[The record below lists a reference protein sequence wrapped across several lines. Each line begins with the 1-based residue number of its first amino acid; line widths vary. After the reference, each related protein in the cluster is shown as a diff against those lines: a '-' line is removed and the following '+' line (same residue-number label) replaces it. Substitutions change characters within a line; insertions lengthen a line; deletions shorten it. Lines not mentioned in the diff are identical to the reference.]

1 MLRLF
6 SAILMTVTL
15 TACASTPVS
24 SAERLSGRW
33 VCTLRLGELSGR
45 SELTYRPDGA
55 ASGPVTFS
63 GLSEGV
69 EIDMAG
75 EVTATWAILESG
87 RLQETITRLH
97 VISGNIDGLVLTP
110 EMIAQAIQPM
120 IAGSIE
126 GRSTVSDLVFEGKTM
141 TLTSEDGV
149 ATLCSR

>member
-1 MLRLF
+1 
-6 SAILMTVTL
+6 
-15 TACASTPVS
+15 
-24 SAERLSGRW
+24 
-33 VCTLRLGELSGR
+33 
-45 SELTYRPDGA
+45 
-55 ASGPVTFS
+55 
-63 GLSEGV
+63 
-69 EIDMAG
+69 MAG